1 MEKITIAIPQMGNS
15 LFRKYMKS
23 KYVQSLERAGAEV
36 RWIELEDLSH
46 AVGAATACDGLL
58 LPGGADVAPELY
70 GEERSEKC
78 GKPNVLRD
86 AAEPAILR
94 EFMKTGKPV
103 LAICRGIQIVNV
115 CFGGTLFQDIKDR
128 QQVRHSD
135 FLNRVRGTHLIEIS
149 RTSKLYEIVQ
159 NAQIM
164 VNSIHHQAVKTV
176 GEGLVATAKSSDGFI
191 EALEKPDY
199 GFLVAVQW
207 HPEHLSKNDAL
218 QQALFDAFIAACK
231 TSVVN
236 A

>member
-1 MEKITIAIPQMGNS
+1 MGRVIIAMPQMGNS
-15 LFRKYMKS
+15 LFRKYMKN
-23 KYVQSLERAGAEV
+23 KYVQSIARAGGEV
-36 RWIELEDLSH
+36 SWIELEDPS
-46 AVGAATACDGLL
+46 GAARKAAECDGLL

-70 GEERSEKC
+70 GEDRSEKC

-86 AAEPAILR
+86 TAEPLILR
-94 EFMKTGKPV
+94 EFMKTGKPI

-128 QQVRHSD
+128 QQARHSD
-135 FLNRVRGTHLIEIS
+135 FLNRARGTHPVEIS

-159 NAQIM
+159 NAQTT
-164 VNSIHHQAVKTV
+164 VNSIHHQAVKTI
-176 GEGLVATAKSSDGFI
+176 GEGLVPTAKSPDGFI

-207 HPEHLSKNDAL
+207 HPEHLSQKDAL

-231 TSVVN
+231 RS
-236 A
+236 

>member
-1 MEKITIAIPQMGNS
+1 MGKAVIAMPQMGNS

-23 KYVQSLERAGAEV
+23 KYVQSIARAGGEV
-36 RWIELEDLSH
+36 SWIELEDPS
-46 AVGAATACDGLL
+46 GAARKAAECDGLL

-70 GEERSEKC
+70 GEDRSEKC

-94 EFMKTGKPV
+94 EFMKTGKPI

-115 CFGGTLFQDIKDR
+115 FFGGTLFQDIKDR
-128 QQVRHSD
+128 QQSRHSD
-135 FLNRVRGTHLIEIS
+135 FLNRARGTHPVEIS

-159 NAQIM
+159 NAQIT
-164 VNSIHHQAVKTV
+164 VNSIHHQAVKTI
-176 GEGLVATAKSSDGFI
+176 GKGLVPTAKSPDGFI

-207 HPEHLSKNDAL
+207 HPEHLSQKDAL

-231 TSVVN
+231 G

>member
-23 KYVQSLERAGAEV
+23 KYVHSLERAGAEV
-36 RWIELEDLSH
+36 RWTELDDLSS
-46 AVGAATACDGLL
+46 AVFAATACDGLL

-70 GEERSEKC
+70 GEKRSEKC

-115 CFGGTLFQDIKDR
+115 SFGGTLFQDIKEH

-135 FLNRVRGTHLIEIS
+135 FLNRAHGTHLIEIS

-159 NAQIM
+159 SPRIT

-176 GEGLVATAKSSDGFI
+176 GAGLVATAKSSDGFI

-207 HPEHLSKNDAL
+207 HPEHLSKKDAL

-231 TSVVN
+231 TAVAN